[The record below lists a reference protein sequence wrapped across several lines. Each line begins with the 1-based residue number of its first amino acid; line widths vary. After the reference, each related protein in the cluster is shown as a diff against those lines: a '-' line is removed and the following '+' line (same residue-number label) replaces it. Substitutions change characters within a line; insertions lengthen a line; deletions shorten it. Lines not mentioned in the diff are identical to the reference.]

1 MSKTNSFLTG
11 LLLGA
16 AAGAAI
22 VLFLNSEKGK
32 EWVNDIKEGAD
43 SMKNDLTAMADGLV
57 EKGKAFVNE
66 FEQKAD
72 QPS

>member
-1 MSKTNSFLTG
+1 MSKSGSFFAG

-16 AAGAAI
+16 AAGTAI

-32 EWVNDIKEGAD
+32 ELINDLKEGAGN
-43 SMKNDLTAMADGLV
+43 MKDDLASTVDGLV

-66 FEQKAD
+66 FEQKAGE
-72 QPS
+72 PS

>member
-1 MSKTNSFLTG
+1 MSKTSSFLTG

-16 AAGAAI
+16 AAGTAI

-32 EWVNDIKEGAD
+32 ELVKDIKEGAD
-43 SMKNDLTAMADGLV
+43 NMKNDLTATVDGLV

-66 FEQKAD
+66 FEPKAD

>member
-1 MSKTNSFLTG
+1 MSKTNNFLAG

-16 AAGAAI
+16 AAGTAI

-32 EWVNDIKEGAD
+32 AMMNDIKDGAD
-43 SMKNDLTAMADGLV
+43 NMQTDLTAMVDGLV
-57 EKGKAFVNE
+57 EKGKSFVNE
-66 FEQKAD
+66 FEQKAG